1 MSRVNFTQLYTG
13 DSSSDQ
19 VQGYIATALQ
29 PLLQLPFS
37 SGTRVQDVE
46 VTTSD
51 TFVNHGLESTPEGF
65 IVRNP
70 MLPKWSMSQALKMT
84 HQTGLSFS
92 VQEGQSRWIY
102 SFLRS
107 YGSHKRNQY
116 TAIEKP
122 EVGVDTG
129 PGWATSINNSL
140 DGIDGHDHTTNK
152 GSRIT
157 PAALNINAD
166 LEMNSNDLTE
176 VRTLSMDSTSD
187 TTTADTRAIYVP
199 VVVGICITETGLVRM
214 SKSRMGLLGVQ
225 QEPLGEWDLMQETKQ
240 GSVTQTGPNH
250 LTFFYRFSKHRF
262 CQMNHSDLNFTN
274 SVMTIPQTPIL

>member
-65 IVRNP
+65 IVLKS

-92 VQEGQSRWIY
+92 VQED
-102 SFLRS
+102 
-107 YGSHKRNQY
+107 SHS
-116 TAIEKP
+116 
-122 EVGVDTG
+122 G
-129 PGWATSINNSL
+129 
-140 DGIDGHDHTTNK
+140 
-152 GSRIT
+152 
-157 PAALNINAD
+157 
-166 LEMNSNDLTE
+166 
-176 VRTLSMDSTSD
+176 
-187 TTTADTRAIYVP
+187 
-199 VVVGICITETGLVRM
+199 
-214 SKSRMGLLGVQ
+214 
-225 QEPLGEWDLMQETKQ
+225 
-240 GSVTQTGPNH
+240 
-250 LTFFYRFSKHRF
+250 F
-262 CQMNHSDLNFTN
+262 
-274 SVMTIPQTPIL
+274 ILF